1 MDEIL
6 ARFIEDIAGRVR
18 GPMGFRG
25 ILQPLMA
32 VIFAVR
38 DGCKDARQ
46 GKPPYGWALFTNAD
60 HRRELLQSGWK
71 ATGRI
76 FVLALMLDAVYQ
88 FITVSW
94 FYPVEALAVA
104 VLLALVPYLL
114 VRGPIN
120 HVRSRK
126 SL

>member
-18 GPMGFRG
+18 GPMSFRG

-38 DGCKDARQ
+38 DGSKDARE

-60 HRRELLQSGWK
+60 HRRELLHSGWK
-71 ATGRI
+71 ATGKI
-76 FVLALMLDAVYQ
+76 FVLALILDAIYQ
-88 FITVSW
+88 YIAVKW

-114 VRGPIN
+114 LRGPIN
-120 HVRSRK
+120 RVRSRK
-126 SL
+126 SV